1 MIILEVLLLLF
12 TMTYRPVHADIAVLS
27 QKLAE
32 RIDAVLDH
40 TNAEKLVLIAHS
52 MGGILARYAIKNLS
66 MAGKIDRLIT
76 LGSPHMDTRV
86 AAFSR
91 FGKNSLQLLYESDFM
106 KRLAEGGRT
115 PGDIQYT
122 SNADSFQTRQL

>member
-12 TMTYRPVHADIAVLS
+12 AMTYRPVHADIAVLS
-27 QKLAE
+27 QKPAE

-66 MAGKIDRLIT
+66 MAGKIDQLIT
-76 LGSPHMDTRV
+76 LGSPHMGTRV